1 MNEQRQMLGTLICER
16 EKAIRE
22 GKVSQDNLLDLILK
36 SELKRDYGEEEIPGQ
51 VKLFFFAGYETTRNL
66 LVWTL
71 VLLSTYQD
79 WQERARQEAFQV
91 FENRKADYQGLSQ
104 LKVVSIYTLLFIPQ
118 DSRLILIVIIPIM
131 IIIVRK

>member
-1 MNEQRQMLGTLICER
+1 M
-16 EKAIRE
+16 
-22 GKVSQDNLLDLILK
+22 DLILK
-36 SELKRDYGEEEIPGQ
+36 SELKRDYGEEEIPEQ